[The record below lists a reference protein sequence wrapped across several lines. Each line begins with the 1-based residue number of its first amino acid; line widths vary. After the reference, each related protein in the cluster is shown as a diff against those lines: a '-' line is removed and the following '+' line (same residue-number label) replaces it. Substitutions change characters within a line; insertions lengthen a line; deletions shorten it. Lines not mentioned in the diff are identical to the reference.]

1 MASRTSLKSEFAFF
15 QSSSEYYS
23 YPLTL
28 SNVGEPPEVEFH
40 GTISKFKKKSKV
52 RRCLFTFSIKREIR
66 MVKTHLLT
74 LQTEGG
80 KGGGEVLVNKVLY
93 EETPKLRP
101 DVQTRTLLYPLSVP
115 LSAYY
120 FIVFIFSTK
129 FEHD

>member
-80 KGGGEVLVNKVLY
+80 KGGGGGVSQQSFIRGNS
-93 EETPKLRP
+93 ETPPRRP
-101 DVQTRTLLYPLSVP
+101 NSYPLISIICTSFCLLFYRLYLFDKV
-115 LSAYY
+115 
-120 FIVFIFSTK
+120 
-129 FEHD
+129 